1 MRRRSS
7 SATSRYFL
15 ARLRPLGRPIFWGPA
30 IALLLLLLF
39 TWDWWTRPE
48 GSAQGERSDEEL
60 ALREEQAIGADIDS
74 LPVLINDIG
83 IKSEINKAKPNQPT
97 LPQPAGT
104 NAPKTPVSSPA
115 NASTGL
121 ATTQSTL
128 GQPGIF
134 GAFNNGLADRYGQL
148 NAGQSSAISAER
160 NSVGTAQPNASG
172 SGSATLP
179 TSFTPTS
186 STKSPLQEAMTRLYA
201 TPSPVAPTNVN
212 QPAQGV
218 NQAPIPVEG
227 TTRLDSPGID
237 ATKPAT
243 PVGNAYTN
251 LVEGSQPYS
260 PPANYPA
267 TVAPPAIS
275 PSVGPNSNLP
285 PLNLANPVGQS
296 TVPTQPNPVGSVYG
310 SPASL
315 PELKEQPFSAP
326 RRIPGRAIG
335 GGNIN
340 TFSNP

>member
-7 SATSRYFL
+7 SATGRYFL

-48 GSAQGERSDEEL
+48 GTAQGERSDEEV
-60 ALREEQAIGADIDS
+60 AAREEQAIGADIDS

-83 IKSEINKAKPNQPT
+83 IKSETNKAKPDQPA
-97 LPQPAGT
+97 LPQPGGT
-104 NAPKTPVSSPA
+104 NAPRTPASPPA

-121 ATTQSTL
+121 LTTQSTL

-134 GAFNNGLADRYGQL
+134 GAFNNGLADRYGQS
-148 NAGQSSAISAER
+148 NTGESSAISPER
-160 NSVGTAQPNASG
+160 NSVGTAQPSG
-172 SGSATLP
+172 SGGGFGAAIQP
-179 TSFTPTS
+179 TVS
-186 STKSPLQEAMTRLYA
+186 SKSPLQEAMTRLYA
-201 TPSPVAPTNVN
+201 TPSPATPTNVN
-212 QPAQGV
+212 PSTQGV
-218 NQAPIPVEG
+218 NQTPIPVEG

-237 ATKPAT
+237 ATKPSPT
-243 PVGNAYTN
+243 GNAYTN

-267 TVAPPAIS
+267 TVAPPVAS
-275 PSVGPNSNLP
+275 PSIGPNSNLP
-285 PLNLANPVGQS
+285 PLNLANPVGQPA
-296 TVPTQPNPVGSVYG
+296 VPAQPSPVGSVYG

-326 RRIPGRAIG
+326 RQLPGRSIG